1 MQAIDDVQKCEASP
15 QVIEEQLIEETKSVE
30 ETKEEPKGTA
40 QSELICKLDRFESN
54 NVCS

>member
-15 QVIEEQLIEETKSVE
+15 QVIEEQLIE